1 MEKIDMALVK
11 RLEDKAADIRKQL
24 IDMTYA
30 IGHAHLGGA
39 LSMCD
44 ITVALYYHFLNFNPM
59 EPKAPDRDRLVLSKG
74 HSGCLIYNIFAD
86 MGMYDKE
93 ELYNGYNRIGGKFG
107 QHPNRKYI
115 EGFEAST
122 GSLGH
127 GLSLAVGMAFAGRMD
142 RAGWRVFCITG
153 DGELNE
159 GSNWEAIMLAA
170 HHQFGNLVAIVDRN
184 RIQGNGWTEDTVTLE
199 PLADKWESFGWE
211 VRVIEDGNDMQ
222 QVVAALAALP
232 PSDPVK
238 RRKPICLLANTI
250 KGKGIA
256 FMENEPKWH
265 AGGLSKEKRDEC
277 HRLIDEA
284 RKVRG

>member
-1 MEKIDMALVK
+1 MENIDMELVR

-44 ITVALYYHFLNFNPM
+44 IAVALYYHFLNFNPKA
-59 EPKAPDRDRLVLSKG
+59 PKAPDRDRLVLSKG
-74 HSGCLIYNIFAD
+74 HSGCLFYNIFAD
-86 MGMYDKE
+86 LGMYDKE
-93 ELYNGYNRIGGKFG
+93 ELYNGYNRIGGRFG

-127 GLSLAVGMAFAGRMD
+127 GLSIAVGMAFAGRMD
-142 RAGWRVFCITG
+142 RARWRVYCITG

-159 GSNWEAIMLAA
+159 GSNWEAMMLAA

-184 RIQGNGWTEDTVTLE
+184 RIQGNGWTEDTVALE
-199 PLADKWESFGWE
+199 PLASKWESFGWE
-211 VRVIEDGNDMQ
+211 VRVIEDGNDMK
-222 QVVAALAALP
+222 QVVEALAALP
-232 PSDPVK
+232 PSDPVE
-238 RRKPICLLANTI
+238 RRKPICLIANTV

-277 HRLIDEA
+277 IRLIEEA
-284 RKVRG
+284 RRARG